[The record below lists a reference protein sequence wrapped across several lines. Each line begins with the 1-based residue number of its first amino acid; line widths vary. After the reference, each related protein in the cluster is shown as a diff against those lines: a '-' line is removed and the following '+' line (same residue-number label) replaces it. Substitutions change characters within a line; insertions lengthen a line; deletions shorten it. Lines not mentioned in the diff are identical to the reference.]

1 MALEMTLKLN
11 APGMTSLHKAGL
23 AGLYMT
29 LKAFDKNDEEIEGL
43 KWRLEDKQIILHWTD
58 DTPKEAFENLVK
70 KSFWIDD
77 EGFYSFAG
85 LPIDSSDIERKYI
98 LYKALNSCFFTHKPS
113 FPKGNPVTK
122 IYRIGDMDDN
132 KIRRIPNFSPILVA
146 KPYRDIVK
154 KFMDSKG
161 NFKDEIEVKGWLYP
175 GGVERHSGLS
185 GTVWKESAKMAL
197 ILLYAPVGV
206 IFYELKSRN
215 TEIQKKARWASVI
228 PEITSLEFYATVRES
243 IAHQGVLSLTA
254 NSSSDAVLRFFLA
267 VATNQ
272 NLREMK
278 HLSKLLKSRN
288 EISNPQEKNENKFR
302 CRVITHGEV
311 KWDAQN
317 NVRTGMQIVSYDKL
331 QGLDNYYLADSI
343 FGNSWQRTT
352 QKSDIENEEEF
363 FINIY
368 SIRELIAENT
378 THNKP
383 WYYRLSQYLSDKKVR
398 TQIIR
403 YEREKIGTM
412 VEKANFDENKQFFIS
427 VCHKSWEMRLG
438 KLGQR
443 SRDENLGDKDR
454 SDKEFKRLVKNESEK
469 LRTSLLR
476 CKTPA
481 MLREKVIDFWTRAG
495 TNKLLQ
501 NEGFNKI
508 LPFFSEENWRETK
521 DLALLALISYQSTDK
536 RVEEAIQDDS
546 NSNTEGEN
554 E

>member
-1 MALEMTLKLN
+1 MALEMKLKLN

-29 LKAFDKNDEEIEGL
+29 LKAFDKKQEEIEGL
-43 KWRLEDKQIILHWTD
+43 QWELEDKQITLHWTD
-58 DTPKEAFENLVK
+58 DKPKGAFEKLAK

-85 LPIDSSDIERKYI
+85 LPIDNSDIERKYI

-113 FPKGNPVTK
+113 FPKGSPLTK
-122 IYRIGDMDDN
+122 FYQIGDMDDN
-132 KIRRIPNFSPILVA
+132 KIRRISNFSPILVA
-146 KPYRDIVK
+146 KPHKDIVN
-154 KFMDSKG
+154 KFIDSKG
-161 NFKDEIEVKGWLYP
+161 IFKDEIEVKGWLYP

-185 GTVWKESAKMAL
+185 KATVWKETAKMAL
-197 ILLYAPVGV
+197 VLLYAPVGV
-206 IFYELKSRN
+206 IFYELRSRN
-215 TEIQKKARWASVI
+215 TETQKKARWASVI
-228 PEITSLEFYATVRES
+228 PEITSLEFYATVRKS
-243 IAHQGVLSLTA
+243 IARQGVLSLTA
-254 NSSSDAVLRFFLA
+254 NSSADAVLRFFLA

-288 EISNPQEKNENKFR
+288 EISNPQETNENKFR

-343 FGNSWQRTT
+343 FENSWQRTA

-363 FINIY
+363 YINIY

-383 WYYRLSQYLSDKKVR
+383 WYYGLSQYLSDKKIR

-412 VEKANFDENKQFFIS
+412 VEKANFNDENKKFFIS

-438 KLGQR
+438 RLGQR
-443 SRDENLGDKDR
+443 SKDENLGDDGFR
-454 SDKEFKRLVKNESEK
+454 RLVKNESEK

-495 TNKLLQ
+495 TNRLLQ
-501 NEGFNKI
+501 NEGFNRV

-546 NSNTEGEN
+546 NSNMEGEN
-554 E
+554 VE